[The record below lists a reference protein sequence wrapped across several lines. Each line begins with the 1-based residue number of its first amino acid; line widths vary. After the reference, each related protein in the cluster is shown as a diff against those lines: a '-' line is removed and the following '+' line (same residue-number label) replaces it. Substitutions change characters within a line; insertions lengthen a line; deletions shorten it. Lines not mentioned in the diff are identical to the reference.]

1 MNATG
6 SIVVNL
12 VWLTLFNASKDL
24 AVNMAISKIAK
35 AELKRP
41 RGRPRPEEVADIEDR
56 LLAVAL
62 QEFQEQGYGAASVTK
77 IVKTA
82 GMSKTT
88 LYSRY
93 PSKEHLFRA
102 ILNRQIER
110 YSPWASLSSD
120 TSLLNLE
127 HGLKAYADRTL
138 KLSLENDELTVNHLI
153 YSEIHRF
160 PELGVAAAER
170 TETGIERIAEFI
182 RNCADAEGVPC
193 KEPEAIA
200 EVFIHM
206 IRGWYINVMLS
217 KRNVSDKQRKKWV
230 DRAVAALL
238 MARQD
243 W

>member
-1 MNATG
+1 MTVSRITG
-6 SIVVNL
+6 
-12 VWLTLFNASKDL
+12 TTK
-24 AVNMAISKIAK
+24 AK
-35 AELKRP
+35 KRRP
-41 RGRPRPEEVADIEDR
+41 PGRPKPEDVADIEDK

-62 QEFQEQGYGAASVTK
+62 REFQEQGYGAASVTK

-102 ILNRQIER
+102 ILKRQIER
-110 YSPWASLSSD
+110 YSPWASLDVENSD
-120 TSLLNLE
+120 FKLE
-127 HGLKAYADRTL
+127 QGLRSYASRTL
-138 KLSLENDELTVNHLI
+138 QLSLESEELAVNHLI

-170 TETGIERIAEFI
+170 TDVGIKRIADFI
-182 RNCADAEGVPC
+182 RNCAIAENIPCSDAD
-193 KEPEAIA
+193 AIA

-206 IRGWYINVMLS
+206 IRGWYINIMLS
-217 KRNVSDKQRKKWV
+217 KREVTEAQRQQWV
-230 DRAVAALL
+230 DRVVRTL
-238 MARQD
+238 MLSRAD

>member
-1 MNATG
+1 MAD
-6 SIVVNL
+6 
-12 VWLTLFNASKDL
+12 SKP
-24 AVNMAISKIAK
+24 VRAK
-35 AELKRP
+35 AKRP
-41 RGRPRPEEVADIEDR
+41 RGRPRPEDVADIEDK
-56 LLAVAL
+56 LLEVAL

-77 IVKTA
+77 IVKIA

-102 ILNRQIER
+102 ILKRQIER
-110 YSPWASLSSD
+110 YSPWASLSAD
-120 TSLLNLE
+120 TGSLNLE
-127 HGLKAYADRTL
+127 QGLKAYADRTL
-138 KLSLENDELTVNHLI
+138 KLSLENDELAVNHLI

-170 TETGIERIAEFI
+170 TELGIKRIAEFI
-182 RNCADAEGVPC
+182 RHCAEAEQIPC
-193 KEPEAIA
+193 KDPDAIA

-217 KRNVSDKQRKKWV
+217 KRKVTDAQRKKWV
-230 DRAVAALL
+230 DRVVSTLL
-238 MARQD
+238 MARSD